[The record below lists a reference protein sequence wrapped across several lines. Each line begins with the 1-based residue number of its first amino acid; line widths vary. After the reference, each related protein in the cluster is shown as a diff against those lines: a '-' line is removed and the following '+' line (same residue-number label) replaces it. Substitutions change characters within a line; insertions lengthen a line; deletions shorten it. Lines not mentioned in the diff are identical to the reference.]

1 VFILNIKGNT
11 ILVTGGASG
20 IGYQFSKKFY
30 NNDNQI
36 IVCGRNTEKLTTL
49 EAEFPEIITK
59 QCDVTHA
66 DERVALFEW
75 VTTHYPDVN
84 VIVNNAGIQNRFNLL
99 TADAKNDWESLKT
112 EIDINFDATV
122 QFSILFGQYFAKSNN
137 EASIINVSSGLA
149 FSPMAIA
156 PIYSATKAA
165 VSSFSTSLRH
175 QLSETN
181 TNVYEVIPPAV
192 NTDLGGK
199 GIHTFGADPTD
210 FINEIFEGLVQDK
223 HHIGYGSSKERL
235 TMTKEELD
243 QVTSDMYQQLKDT
256 I

>member
-1 VFILNIKGNT
+1 MNIKGNT
-11 ILVTGGASG
+11 ILITGGASG
-20 IGYQFSKKFY
+20 IGYQFSKAFY
-30 NNDNQI
+30 NKGNQI
-36 IVCGRNTEKLTTL
+36 IVCGRNNDKLL
-49 EAEFPEIITK
+49 ALKESFPEIVTK
-59 QCDVTHA
+59 QCDVANA

-75 VTTHYPDVN
+75 VTANYPNIN
-84 VIVNNAGIQNRFNLL
+84 VIVNNAGIQNRFNVL
-99 TADAKNDWESLKT
+99 TADAKNDWDTLNS
-112 EIDINFDATV
+112 EIKINLDATV
-122 QFSILFGQYFAKSNN
+122 QLSILFGQYFAKSNKT
-137 EASIINVSSGLA
+137 ASIINVSSGLA

-199 GIHTFGADPTD
+199 GIHTFGANPID
-210 FINEIFEGLVQDK
+210 FINEIFTGLEQDK
-223 HHIGYGSSKERL
+223 VYIGYGSSKDRL
-235 TMTKEELD
+235 TMTKNELD
-243 QVTSDMYQQLKDT
+243 QVTENMYKELKDT